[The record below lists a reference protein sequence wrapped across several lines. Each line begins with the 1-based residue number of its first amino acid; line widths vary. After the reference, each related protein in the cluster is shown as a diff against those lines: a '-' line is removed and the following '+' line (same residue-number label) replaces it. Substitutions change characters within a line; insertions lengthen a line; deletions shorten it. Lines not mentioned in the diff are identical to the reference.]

1 MVRCTCVL
9 VFRVRLLLQRQRVL
23 EMADLELSEIAE
35 EPEYLQKPKD
45 HCNYYNAIENSFDL
59 ALHGDKAVDE
69 PHNNANNDKGENQS
83 HKGHFA
89 LLQSG
94 NRS

>member
-1 MVRCTCVL
+1 VRFCL
-9 VFRVRLLLQRQRVL
+9 PGERLLRLADVVL
-23 EMADLELSEIAE
+23 GEIAE